1 MTAHLSDI
9 RPYVVAA
16 LATLLLSLALAAPA
30 SAPASGTRAC
40 QAAGVRPPHAAKRS
54 VAHAI
59 VCLINIERAKHGL
72 RPLRLSKRLTRAG
85 RRHVLDMARF
95 NYFSHDGRR
104 GSSFVDRIMRAGY
117 TRGAHRWYVGE
128 NLVWGS
134 GDRTSPRAS
143 VEAWM
148 NSPPHRAN
156 ILRPKFRHIGLGVA
170 YDTPVRGLR
179 GAIYAAEFGV
189 KR

>member
-1 MTAHLSDI
+1 MGCRRPPMTAHLADI

-16 LATLLLSLALAAPA
+16 LAALLVGLTIAGPAPA
-30 SAPASGTRAC
+30 YGTRAC
-40 QAAGVRPPHAAKRS
+40 QSAGVRPPHAAKKS

-59 VCLINIERAKHGL
+59 VCLINVERAKHGL

-117 TRGAHRWYVGE
+117 TRGA
-128 NLVWGS
+128 
-134 GDRTSPRAS
+134 
-143 VEAWM
+143 
-148 NSPPHRAN
+148 
-156 ILRPKFRHIGLGVA
+156 
-170 YDTPVRGLR
+170 
-179 GAIYAAEFGV
+179 
-189 KR
+189 

>member
-1 MTAHLSDI
+1 MTAHRADF
-9 RPYVVAA
+9 RPYVAAAFAA
-16 LATLLLSLALAAPA
+16 LVLAFALAAPA
-30 SAPASGTRAC
+30 PASRTQAC
-40 QAAGVRPPHAAKRS
+40 QSASVRPPHAAKRS

-59 VCLINIERAKHGL
+59 VCLINVERAKHGL
-72 RPLRLSKRLTRAG
+72 RPLKLSKRLTRAG
-85 RRHVLDMARF
+85 RRHALDMAHH

-104 GSSFVDRIMRAGY
+104 GSTFVDRIRHAGY
-117 TRGAHRWYVGE
+117 LRGANRWYVGE
-128 NLVWGS
+128 NLVWGA

-143 VEAWM
+143 VQAWM

-156 ILRPKFRHIGLGVA
+156 ILTAKFRHIGLGVA

-179 GAIYAAEFGV
+179 GAVYAAEFGT